1 MSRTNESLVALRQI
15 LRATEMSSQ
24 ELAKSSGLTSVQV
37 RVLNI
42 ISEHGDHVPKE
53 IALRLNVSQATV
65 TTLIQRLESKG
76 LVARRRSER
85 DRRQVKLALTA
96 AGAAAL
102 EQAPDALQQIYIKRF
117 ERLPAWEQSMIVAA
131 LERVAHLMDAENI
144 NAAPILEHGDLAR
157 GA

>member
-1 MSRTNESLVALRQI
+1 MSRTNESLVALRRI

-24 ELAKSSGLTSVQV
+24 QLAKSSGLTSVQV

-65 TTLIQRLESKG
+65 TALMQRLETKG
-76 LVARRRSER
+76 LIARRRSER
-85 DRRQVKLALTA
+85 DRRQVKLALTE
-96 AGAAAL
+96 AGVAAL

-117 ERLPAWEQSMIVAA
+117 EALPAWEQSMIVAA